1 VDSTN
6 TRLVSA
12 GAGDGLLRIWG
23 FKQQQLMSELDVGAP
38 VTHLVLHA
46 WSGLAAVAK
55 ADLEVVLLDIEAVRV
70 VRRFKGH
77 K

>member
-1 VDSTN
+1 M
-6 TRLVSA
+6 
-12 GAGDGLLRIWG
+12 LRIWG
-23 FKQQQLMSELDVGAP
+23 FKQQQLLSEMDMGAP

-55 ADLEVVLLDIEAVRV
+55 ADLEVVLVDIEAGRV

-77 K
+77 R